1 MTVLVTGASG
11 HVGANL
17 VRALLEAGRPVRALI
32 HRDPRPL
39 EGLVLERVAGDVR
52 DAAAVDRA
60 VAGAE
65 AVFHL
70 AARISIGG
78 DDPAEV
84 RSVNVDGARRVAE
97 ACLRHGVRRLVHFAS
112 IHALADAP
120 RGGPV
125 DEARPP
131 PGPRAPVYDRTKA
144 EGMAAVEAAAA
155 RGLDAVCV
163 LPTAVVGP
171 GDHGPSRMGQVLLD
185 LHHRR
190 LPALVEGG
198 FDWVDVR
205 DVVAGALA
213 AERRGAPGGR
223 YLLSGHWL
231 AVKDLARLVERATG
245 AAPPR
250 FVCPM
255 GLARA
260 AAPFALA
267 FARLTG
273 RRPLFTPEALHALRH
288 HRDVRSARAAAELGW
303 APRPLEETVRDT
315 LAWFGQRG
323 LLARR

>member
-1 MTVLVTGASG
+1 VPVLVTGATG
-11 HVGANL
+11 HVGVNL
-17 VRALLEAGRPVRALI
+17 VRALLEAGRPVRALL
-32 HRDPRPL
+32 HRAGRPL
-39 EGLVLERVAGDVR
+39 EGLAVERVEGDVR

-65 AVFHL
+65 VVFHL

-84 RSVNVDGARRVAE
+84 RSVNVDGARLVAE

-125 DEARPP
+125 DETRPA
-131 PGPRAPVYDRTKA
+131 PGPEAPVYDRTKA
-144 EGMAAVEAAAA
+144 EGLAAVEAAVG
-155 RGLDAVCV
+155 RGLDAVSV

-171 GDHGPSRMGQVLLD
+171 EDHGPSRMGQVLLD

-190 LPALVEGG
+190 LPALVGGG

-205 DVVAGALA
+205 DVVAGAMA
-213 AERRGAPGGR
+213 AELRGVRGAR
-223 YLLSGHWL
+223 YLLSGHWRS
-231 AVKDLARLVERATG
+231 VEDLARLVERATG

-255 GLARA
+255 PVARA

-288 HRDVRSARAAAELGW
+288 HRDVRRGRAAAALGW

-315 LAWFGQRG
+315 LAWFGERG
-323 LLARR
+323 MLARR